1 MYNKDYNKIWNANN
15 AYSSSKKSKTTI
27 KVVFIIT
34 KEAGVILIG
43 KKMIFYALILLVVI
57 KIKELKVVKED
68 FMTLKKEFIVKK
80 IKIKIIL
87 LLICDNLY
95 LNNS

>member
-15 AYSSSKKSKTTI
+15 AYSSLKKSKTTI